1 MNLMTNPALSHKAAK
16 AVQFMPLE
24 LRASFVKALQE
35 ADSIK
40 DLSKQYQDYLANGY
54 KPSLTDMK
62 PDKVVTTLEEALEG
76 VVIEWNN

>member
-1 MNLMTNPALSHKAAK
+1 MNLMTNPDLSHKAAK
-16 AVQFMPLE
+16 AVQFMPLQ
-24 LRASFVKALQE
+24 LKARFVEALQE

-40 DLSKQYQDYLANGY
+40 DLSKQFQDYLANGY
-54 KPSLTDMK
+54 KPSPSDIK